1 MNPFDNEELFDRI
14 TLAGVNSPGKATISG
29 AKRSEKWDVKEGDGQ
44 DGASTTRKG
53 KEPAKFSIS
62 FELYYDP
69 TQGIDEFAEWTEFLK
84 VLRRPVAGKEA
95 VALEI
100 FHPDLAELDIKA
112 VVVTSIGSKVHS
124 GKGSATVAVEFLEY
138 SPPKP
143 KPAKGAKGGKNSKG
157 GKTSGADAKASD
169 PNAAAKEQLAN
180 LLTEAKKP

>member
-1 MNPFDNEELFDRI
+1 MNPFFNEELFDKI
-14 TLAGVNSPGKATISG
+14 VLAGVKSPGKCDISG

-53 KEPAKFSIS
+53 KEPSKFSVS

-69 TQGIDEFAEWTEFLK
+69 FQGVDEYAEWTEFLK
-84 VLRRPVAGKEA
+84 VLRRPVAGKDA

-100 FHPDLAELDIKA
+100 YHPDLAELDIKS
-112 VVVTSIGSKVHS
+112 VVVTSIGGKKHS
-124 GKGSATVAVEFLEY
+124 GKGSATVTVEFLEY

-143 KPAKGAKGGKNSKG
+143 KPAKGAKGGKSSKG
-157 GKTSGADAKASD
+157 GKTSGDAAKSD

-180 LLTEAKKP
+180 LLAEAKKP